1 MGSSYAYRTEHAS
14 VLCATRLVA
23 DGRYCGN
30 FVAVTTASDGHR
42 DIHERTCPGW
52 HSTLAHALAHARAM
66 AEAIYP
72 PISGSVQQSGW
83 LPPRLTSCALQMSA

>member
-1 MGSSYAYRTEHAS
+1 MESSYAYRTEHAN
-14 VLCATRLVA
+14 VVCAIRQLA

-42 DIHERTCPGW
+42 DIHERTCPGRY
-52 HSTLAHALAHARAM
+52 SALGDALAHVRAM

-72 PISGSVQQSGW
+72 PSPGSLQQSGW
-83 LPPRLTSCALQMSA
+83 LPPQAASRPRQMSA